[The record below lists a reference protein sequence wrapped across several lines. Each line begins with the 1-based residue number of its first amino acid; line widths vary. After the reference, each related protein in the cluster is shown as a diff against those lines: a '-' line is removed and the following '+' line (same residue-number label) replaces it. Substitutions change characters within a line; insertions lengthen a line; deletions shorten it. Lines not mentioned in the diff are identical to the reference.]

1 MGNGLFQ
8 RICLFLAAFF
18 IINHDVEG
26 QQTSYFSDT
35 KSLDL
40 SSIVLQENNW
50 GGLFY
55 LVDGERMSA
64 NEVRVLMNQTDLK
77 DGQLAKG
84 LNTFQG
90 GRILSYTA
98 PVVIFVSSI
107 GMLSSA
113 LGANQTAFRNYFIG
127 SIAGIGLAIGGNIMR
142 NNGFQRIEEATDM
155 YNFNLRSTYATQP
168 FLSMRGQQGFLGPKM
183 RYFDGKIP
191 LSDAQFASIRNSNP
205 TLDLDLK
212 LSDKYFKRART
223 FDTISN
229 IGTLAF
235 ISFVVVPQFQS
246 SAQNSLLLP
255 LFLVDLTSFRIANNF
270 HRKARN
276 TARVALNS
284 FNFTD

>member
-1 MGNGLFQ
+1 MGNVLLQ
-8 RICLFLAAFF
+8 RICLFLVAFL
-18 IINHDVEG
+18 IIKNDVEG
-26 QQTSYFSDT
+26 QQTSYFSNT

-40 SSIVLQENNW
+40 STIVLQESNW
-50 GGLFY
+50 GGLFF

-64 NEVRVLMNQTDLK
+64 NEVRALMNQTDLK
-77 DGQLAKG
+77 DDQLARG

-98 PVVIFVSSI
+98 PVVVFVSSI

-113 LGANQTAFRNYFIG
+113 LGGNQAAFRTYFIG
-127 SIAGIGLAIGGNIMR
+127 SIAGIGLAIAGNVMK
-142 NNGFQRIEEATDM
+142 NNGFQSIEEATDM
-155 YNFNLRSTYATQP
+155 YNFNLRSTYSTQP
-168 FLSMRGQQGFLGPKM
+168 FLSMRGQHGFFGPKM

-191 LSDAQFASIRNSNP
+191 LSDAQFANIRNSNP
-205 TLDLDLK
+205 TLDVDLK

-235 ISFVVVPQFQS
+235 ISFVLVPQFQS

-255 LFLVDLTSFRIANNF
+255 LFLVDVTSFRLANNF

-276 TARVALNS
+276 TTRVALNS
-284 FNFTD
+284 FNFMD